1 MSVEK
6 KRLKLL
12 CRSIE
17 VVEVVWETLDGV
29 WSIVSSDATDTEI
42 LSVNILSERSWPA
55 VGETEDMAN

>member
-55 VGETEDMAN
+55 AGETEDMAN